1 MNKKAELFQAY
12 LEEKS
17 ITCFTVQELL
27 EDSLNSVVFRSTI
40 AVEGQELPT
49 IIICDDSIYTVIR
62 CRVAA
67 AALKAENEV
76 ALIKAINKLNAQY
89 KVFKYY
95 FSEEGDLILDSVV
108 LSKPEELDGN
118 MIYTVLDVIVNHL
131 IAEYKNVMKAIWA

>member
-1 MNKKAELFQAY
+1 MNKKAEIFQAY

-27 EDSLNSVVFRSTI
+27 EDQLNSVVFRSTI

-49 IIICDDSIYTVIR
+49 IIVCDDSIYTVIR

-67 AALKAENEV
+67 AALKEENET
-76 ALIKAINKLNAQY
+76 ALIKAINQMNAQY

-95 FSEEGDLILDSVV
+95 FTEEGDLVLDSIV
-108 LSKPEELDGN
+108 LSKPEELDPT
-118 MIYTVLDVIVNHL
+118 MIYTILDVIVQHL
-131 IAEYKNVMKAIWA
+131 IAEYKNIMKAIWA